1 LIKIIKN
8 SIDLGIVTKDSQQAL
23 KFYRD
28 TLGLE
33 YEGEL
38 AIPGGIM
45 QRVKC
50 GDSVIKLVELKNPP
64 RSEDEGGGLSGSTGY
79 RYMTM
84 TVENLSEILA
94 TCESAGYKVAMPK
107 TEIRE
112 GISIGF
118 VEDPDGNWLEFLE
131 LTAA

>member
-1 LIKIIKN
+1 MIKIKKN
-8 SIDLGIVTKDSQQAL
+8 SIDLGIVTNDSQRAL

-33 YEGEL
+33 YDGEI

-64 RSEDEGGGLSGSTGY
+64 KKEDDGGGLQGSTGY
-79 RYMTM
+79 RYMTIM
-84 TVENLSEILA
+84 VENLIDVLSN
-94 TCESAGYKVAMPK
+94 CENSGYKVAMKK
-107 TEIRE
+107 TEIRA
-112 GISIGF
+112 GVSIGF
-118 VEDPDGNWLEFLE
+118 VEDPDGNWLEFVE
-131 LTAA
+131 VSAT

>member
-1 LIKIIKN
+1 MIKIIKN
-8 SIDLGIVTKDSQQAL
+8 SIDLGIVTKDCQKAL

-38 AIPGGIM
+38 AIPGGVM

-50 GDSVIKLVELKNPP
+50 GDSVIKLVELKRPP
-64 RSEDEGGGLSGSTGY
+64 RSDDGGGGLQGSTGY
-79 RYMTM
+79 RYMTI
-84 TVENLSEILA
+84 TVENLSEILM
-94 TCESAGYKVAMPK
+94 TCENAGYKVAMPK
-107 TEIRE
+107 TEIRK
-112 GISIGF
+112 GVSIGF

-131 LTAA
+131 VTAA